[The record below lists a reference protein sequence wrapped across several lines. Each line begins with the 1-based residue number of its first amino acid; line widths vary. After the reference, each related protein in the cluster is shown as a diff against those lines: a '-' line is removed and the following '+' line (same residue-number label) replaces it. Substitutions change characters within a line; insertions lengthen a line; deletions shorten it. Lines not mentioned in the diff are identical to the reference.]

1 MKEVGWVGGGYIRA
15 CGLFNKK
22 NINSFTTLLIVELIV
37 LSNFVEEEPEFVRVD
52 IFFVV
57 DLSVI
62 VINVIVH

>member
-1 MKEVGWVGGGYIRA
+1 MGAIFELVGSST
-15 CGLFNKK
+15 KK